1 MYDLCPL
8 LTYLAVNVLYCF
20 QYTKKASTV
29 GHKDITQLECPNYDR
44 GMSMVYGKSVFKEV
58 EFQTNIVNEC
68 KNKNG
73 ADTDLGL

>member
-58 EFQTNIVNEC
+58 EFLFFKQI
-68 KNKNG
+68 
-73 ADTDLGL
+73 L